1 MSGETMIRPQFKV
14 VLARLTEPRRFI
26 QVLAGPRQVG
36 KTTLVRQVLEQVS
49 EPFHYASAD
58 EPVINTTVW
67 LSQQWE
73 LARMK
78 AAQHGAAVLVLD
90 EIQKI
95 PRWSTLVKQLWDEDT
110 NRGNQVKVVLLG
122 SAPLLLQSGLG
133 ESLAGRFELI
143 SLAHWSW
150 PEMREAFGL
159 TLEQYLY
166 YGGYP
171 GAATLLDDHLRWAAY
186 IRDALIETTISRDIL
201 LMTRVDKPALLR
213 RLFHLGCEYSGQ
225 ILAYQKMTGQLQD
238 AGNTTTLAHY
248 LELLAGAGMLTGL
261 PKFSGARIRQRASSP
276 KLQVLNTALLAALS
290 VHDLAAA
297 LLNRDDWGRVVE
309 SAIGAHLLN
318 SSVGQGIEVSYWREG
333 NLEVDFILQRGEQ
346 LVAIEVKS
354 NRRRDALPGLAA
366 FTKLYPRARTLLAG
380 GQGISL
386 QDFLE
391 MPVSML
397 FD

>member
-1 MSGETMIRPQFKV
+1 MIRPQFKV
-14 VLARLTEPRRFI
+14 LLARLTEPRRFI

-36 KTTLVRQVLEQVS
+36 KTTLVRQVLERVS

-73 LARMK
+73 VARLT
-78 AAQHGAAVLVLD
+78 ATQHGAAVLVLD

-95 PRWSTLVKQLWDEDT
+95 PHWSTQVKQLWDKDT
-110 NRGNQVKVVLLG
+110 NGGNQVKVVLLG
-122 SAPLLLQSGLG
+122 SAPLLLKSGLG

-143 SLAHWSW
+143 TMAHWSW

-159 TLEQYLY
+159 ALEQYIY

-171 GAATLLDDHLRWAAY
+171 GAAPLLDDHQRWAAY

-201 LMTRVDKPALLR
+201 LMSRVDKPALLR

-225 ILAYQKMTGQLQD
+225 ILSYQKMTGQLQD

-261 PKFSGARIRQRASSP
+261 PKFSGTRIRQRASSP

-290 VHDLAAA
+290 AHDLAAA
-297 LLNRDDWGRVVE
+297 LMNRDYWGRIVE

-333 NLEVDFILQRGEQ
+333 NLEVDFVLRRGDQ

-366 FTKLYPRARTLLAG
+366 FSKLYPRARTLLAG

-391 MPVSML
+391 TPVSTL
-397 FD
+397 FK

>member
-1 MSGETMIRPQFKV
+1 MIRPQFKV
-14 VLARLTEPRRFI
+14 VSARVAEPRRFI

-36 KTTLVRQVLEQVS
+36 KTTLVRQVLEHVS

-73 LARMK
+73 VARLK

-95 PRWSTLVKQLWDEDT
+95 PRWSTQVKQLWDEDT

-122 SAPLLLQSGLG
+122 SAPLLLKSGVG

-143 SLAHWSW
+143 TLAHWSW

-159 TLEQYLY
+159 TLEQYIY

-171 GAATLLDDHLRWAAY
+171 GAASLLDDHQRWAAY
-186 IRDALIETTISRDIL
+186 IREALMETAISRDIL
-201 LMTRVDKPALLR
+201 LMSRVDKPALLR

-225 ILAYQKMTGQLQD
+225 ILSYQKMTGQLQD

-261 PKFSGARIRQRASSP
+261 PKYSGTRIRQRASSP

-290 VHDLAAA
+290 MQDLTGA
-297 LLNRDDWGRVVE
+297 LMNRDYWGRIVE

-318 SSVGQGIEVSYWREG
+318 SSAGQGIEVSYWREG
-333 NLEVDFILQRGEQ
+333 NLEVDFVLQRGEQ

-366 FTKLYPRARTLLAG
+366 FSKLYPRARTLLAG

-391 MPVSML
+391 MPASTL
-397 FD
+397 F

>member
-1 MSGETMIRPQFKV
+1 MIRPQFKV
-14 VLARLTEPRRFI
+14 VSARVAEPRRFI

-36 KTTLVRQVLEQVS
+36 KTTLVRQVLEHVS

-95 PRWSTLVKQLWDEDT
+95 PRWSTQVKQLWDEDT

-122 SAPLLLQSGLG
+122 SAPLLLKSGVG

-143 SLAHWSW
+143 TLAHWSW

-159 TLEQYLY
+159 TLEQYIY

-171 GAATLLDDHLRWAAY
+171 GAASLLDDHQRWAAY
-186 IRDALIETTISRDIL
+186 IREALMETAISRDIL
-201 LMTRVDKPALLR
+201 LMSRVDKPALLR

-225 ILAYQKMTGQLQD
+225 ILSYQKMTGQLQD

-261 PKFSGARIRQRASSP
+261 PKYSGTRIRQRASSP

-290 VHDLAAA
+290 MQDLTGA
-297 LLNRDDWGRVVE
+297 LMNRDYWGRIVE

-318 SSVGQGIEVSYWREG
+318 SSAGQGIEVSYWREG
-333 NLEVDFILQRGEQ
+333 NLEVDFVLRRGDQ

-366 FTKLYPRARTLLAG
+366 FSKLYPRARTLLAG

-391 MPVSML
+391 MPASTL
-397 FD
+397 F